1 MNNQYRH
8 VTSLR
13 SCPRSFVLGADS
25 WLRKLGFYGSI
36 TATATADKNK
46 TTRIYWGYKPPLWML
61 RKDISF
67 DVEFA
72 CLESCWSEIHIRSG
86 YIRAQNQVPANT
98 PFMTACKGGNVALIQ
113 QYLREGNG
121 SVRDR
126 VICSGKTPLL
136 VNTSTCYGDILVA
149 KDTAK

>member
-8 VTSLR
+8 VISLR
-13 SCPRSFVLGADS
+13 SCPRSFVLGTDS

-46 TTRIYWGYKPPLWML
+46 ITRIYWGYKPPLWML

-72 CLESCWSEIHIRSG
+72 CLESCWSEIHIRPG
-86 YIRAQNQVPANT
+86 YIRVQNQVPANT

-121 SVRDR
+121 SVGDR

-136 VNTSTCYGDILVA
+136 VNTSTCYRDILVA